1 MVEEDKK
8 RRARIKE
15 CKRTNENVRKRPI
28 NNKAII
34 KEERP
39 KLTDEEKSRK
49 LLYKKLNRKRIIPD
63 ISSEDNVFA
72 EYLDLVYN
80 RYEIGPK

>member
-34 KEERP
+34 KEKRP

-49 LLYKKLNRKRIIPD
+49 LLYKKLNRKRRIPD
-63 ISSEDNVFA
+63 ISLEDNVFA
-72 EYLDLVYN
+72 EYLDLVYI

>member
-34 KEERP
+34 KEERA

-49 LLYKKLNRKRIIPD
+49 LLYKKLNCKRRIPD